1 MNLHN
6 YAYVPA
12 VRMSLYNLGAIEKL
26 EDTVKD
32 LIIPRVIIR
41 DKEDCLDRFLSK
53 WGEDRPIMLEVSKY
67 DADLSDPLSRK
78 LNDHNNHF
86 ENQFNFF
93 DSKKSYQIIP
103 VINEESR
110 QHLRD
115 VMQLSRKLINSFEK
129 IAIKLNMKSDDF
141 QESFQLINTILSAFS
156 DDEINKV
163 TIIID
168 LGKIET
174 LEDVPQ
180 HRLSEVL
187 SFIEEYTFDL
197 VVFSSTSYPA
207 TRPASGTTLTV
218 PCLDPYWQYQHIN
231 QLEEL
236 GVKAIYGD
244 YSATDPSI
252 EVYNFDFAVHPVP
265 YATYLLNNSLE
276 WYTLRDGA
284 GGEYEKFR
292 EIAKNIQSHAGYH
305 GDNFCYANQ
314 IIADISSGN
323 RDKAG
328 NQAFWNKLK
337 INQHISAIINA
348 HNMDFLNVASSN
360 VDNDIDDEDF

>member
-12 VRMSLYNLGAIEKL
+12 VRMSLYNLDAIEKL
-26 EDTVKD
+26 EDSVKD
-32 LIIPRVIIR
+32 MIIPRIIIR
-41 DKEDCLDRFLSK
+41 DKEECLDKFLRK
-53 WGEDRPIMLEVSKY
+53 WGEDRPIMLEISKY
-67 DADLSDPLSRK
+67 DADLNDTFSQE
-78 LNDHNNHF
+78 LNNHNNYF
-86 ENQFNFF
+86 ANQYAFF
-93 DSKKSYQIIP
+93 DSKKAYQIIP

-115 VMQLSRKLINSFEK
+115 VMQLSRKLINNFEK
-129 IAIKLNMKSDDF
+129 IAIRLNMKPDSF
-141 QESFQLINTILSAFS
+141 QESFELLKTILAAFS

-168 LGKIET
+168 LGKIDS
-174 LEDVPQ
+174 LDDIPQ
-180 HRLSEVL
+180 QKLSEAL
-187 SFIEEYTFDL
+187 LFIEQYKFDL

-207 TRPASGTTLTV
+207 TRPASGSTVTV
-218 PCLDPYWQYQHIN
+218 PCLDPYWQYQHISKLRQAN
-231 QLEEL
+231 I
-236 GVKAIYGD
+236 KAIYGD
-244 YSATDPSI
+244 YSATDPSV
-252 EVYNFDFAVHPVP
+252 EVYIFDFAVHPVP
-265 YATYLLNNSLE
+265 YATYLLNDSLE

-292 EIAKNIQSHAGYH
+292 DIAKNIQVHTGYH
-305 GDNFCYANQ
+305 GDSFCYANQ
-314 IIADISSGN
+314 IIANIASGT

-348 HNMDFLNVASSN
+348 HNIGFLDVTQN
-360 VDNDIDDEDF
+360 NDEDEDEDF